1 MKILAYGFL
10 TTDKT
15 YKLVNYRI
23 VGDKFM
29 SRAIF
34 VVQDDKSYKD
44 CTCTEKEWRCDMENI
59 FFNRLDAVKKFNS
72 LVDSCCI
79 V

>member
-1 MKILAYGFL
+1 MKILAYGFS

-23 VGDKFM
+23 VEDKFM
-29 SRAIF
+29 SGTIF

-44 CTCTEKEWRCDMENI
+44 CTCTEK
-59 FFNRLDAVKKFNS
+59 
-72 LVDSCCI
+72 
-79 V
+79 